1 MAFEQVMLRT
11 TDGQEF
17 GPASMDDIIQWHRQG
32 RVPADASLL
41 DTATNEIRPVADF
54 PALAISPPPTV
65 TSAPIKSAP
74 SATDHLIPV
83 KNPKALAAYYC
94 GVFGIPCFIPLG
106 PVALIFGILGY
117 RDAKTFGVGRTHAL
131 VGIIL
136 GGLET
141 LAILIL
147 AITIAYGVSHPGH

>member
-32 RVPADASLL
+32 RVPADASLQ
-41 DTATNEIRPVADF
+41 DTTSNEIRPVADF

-65 TSAPIKSAP
+65 TGVPVQTAP

-83 KNPKALAAYYC
+83 KNPKALIAYYF
-94 GVFGIPCFIPLG
+94 GVFGIPFIPLG
-106 PVALIFGILGY
+106 PIALVLGIMGA
-117 RDAKTFGVGRTHAL
+117 RDAKSLGVGRTHAW

-141 LAILIL
+141 LVILFIITAIIIG
-147 AITIAYGVSHPGH
+147 ITHTGH